1 MQRVGHEDIR
11 TTMNVYGHM
20 FPTGLDSFAAA
31 STRVFAP
38 RGAVPCACR
47 QRAIPSERPS
57 ILQRLMST
65 APMSADLPVI
75 PYISL
80 FSGAMG
86 LDLGLERQG
95 FSAIV
100 ANEIDKA
107 CINTIRQNRPELPL
121 LTDSVEDLTADDFR
135 GAAGHSLTDLPLIAG
150 GPPCQAFAIFGRRRG
165 VSDYRGRLIFEYLRM
180 VDELRPQTF
189 IMENVRGLHSMP
201 EQPGAEHG
209 SLLRAIFRQFE
220 AIGYRVDCFV
230 VNAVNYGAPQLRE
243 RVICIG
249 NRFNLRARFPAPRY
263 SNRPQD
269 GLPPFRTLGD
279 ATGNG
284 FRDPDPDCMNFSERK
299 LKYLAMVP
307 PGGNWR
313 SLPPEVQKEAMG
325 KQYYLKG
332 GRSSTWRKLSFE
344 FPCPTIQTM
353 PNHAATS
360 MCHPTELRALT
371 VGESAAIMEFPSDWA
386 FAGNATEKMRQIGN
400 AVPVK
405 LGEVAGEAVRS
416 MLRDIGELS
425 AVASDDQRIP
435 SEIHQLRP
443 HVRTRRFWHNGR
455 ALAGDHCYVTGDSQL
470 VLETS

>member
-1 MQRVGHEDIR
+1 MRRNDPVTNEAR
-11 TTMNVYGHM
+11 
-20 FPTGLDSFAAA
+20 
-31 STRVFAP
+31 
-38 RGAVPCACR
+38 
-47 QRAIPSERPS
+47 
-57 ILQRLMST
+57 
-65 APMSADLPVI
+65 VI
-75 PYISL
+75 PYVSL

-86 LDLGLERQG
+86 LDLGLELQG
-95 FSAIV
+95 FSALA
-100 ANEIDKA
+100 ANEVDPA
-107 CINTIRQNRPELPL
+107 CIATIRRNRRQLPL
-121 LTDSVEDLTADDFR
+121 LTDSIEDLTADDFR
-135 GAAGHSLTDLPLIAG
+135 GAADDPLVELPLLAG

-165 VSDYRGRLIFEYLRM
+165 VSDDRGRLIFEYLRL

-189 IMENVRGLHSMP
+189 VMENVRGLHSMP
-201 EQPGAEHG
+201 EQPGAAQG
-209 SLLRAIFRQFE
+209 SLLRAIFAKFE

-249 NRFNLRARFPAPRY
+249 NRFNLRSRFPEPRF

-269 GLPPFRTLGD
+269 GLPPFRTLGQVI
-279 ATGNG
+279 GKG

-371 VGESAAIMEFPSDWA
+371 VGESAAVMEFPPDWY
-386 FAGNATEKMRQIGN
+386 FVGTATEKMRQIGN
-400 AVPVK
+400 AVPIR
-405 LGEVAGEAVRS
+405 LGEVAGESVRDLLQQIAERPS
-416 MLRDIGELS
+416 NDPERPL
-425 AVASDDQRIP
+425 P
-435 SEIHQLRP
+435 SEVYHLRP
-443 HVRTRRFWHNGR
+443 HVRTRRFWHKGKP
-455 ALAGDHCYVTGDSQL
+455 LAGDHCYVTGDPQQL
-470 VLETS
+470 VLEEAS